1 MQNNNNITSYCI
13 ANYVSRAT
21 MLLFIQV
28 SGLSW
33 YNHYYKTSYPADE
46 ESVVVGEVRLVVHG
60 LGAGVEMA
68 ASSQAVDC
76 LQSVVISLFTLA
88 VIAQI

>member
-1 MQNNNNITSYCI
+1 
-13 ANYVSRAT
+13 
-21 MLLFIQV
+21 MLLLIQV

-33 YNHYYKTSYPADE
+33 YNHYYKTGQSVCPCLLSYPADE
-46 ESVVVGEVRLVVHG
+46 ERVVVGEVRLVVHG

-68 ASSQAVDC
+68 ASSQAVDR
-76 LQSVVISLFTLA
+76 LESVVISLFTLA

>member
-1 MQNNNNITSYCI
+1 MF
-13 ANYVSRAT
+13 AF
-21 MLLFIQV
+21 FI
-28 SGLSW
+28 L
-33 YNHYYKTSYPADE
+33 NDHRPSYPADE

-68 ASSQAVDC
+68 ASSQAVDR
-76 LQSVVISLFTLA
+76 LQSVVISVFTLA